1 MEVLCDATKCSCY
14 TNYTMYK
21 LLIGLGAFIGGIAG
35 AYIPALWGDNEMF
48 GIMSILLSTV
58 GAIVGI
64 ILGYNLAKRIAS

>member
-21 LLIGLGAFIGGIAG
+21 LLIGLGAFVGGIAG